1 MGGPCK
7 GIEGISGKIIWAY
20 FGLFGAPLALLVA
33 LVVTKWWGKVVALSC
48 LSLSQIG
55 FIQSS
60 ERAMLIYLP
69 DLDFKMSML
78 GRSIFQEIRAEV
90 AG

>member
-1 MGGPCK
+1 M
-7 GIEGISGKIIWAY
+7 
-20 FGLFGAPLALLVA
+20 A

-48 LSLSQIG
+48 FSLSQIG
-55 FIQSS
+55 FILSS

>member
-1 MGGPCK
+1 M
-7 GIEGISGKIIWAY
+7 
-20 FGLFGAPLALLVA
+20 GAPLALLVA

>member
-1 MGGPCK
+1 M
-7 GIEGISGKIIWAY
+7 
-20 FGLFGAPLALLVA
+20 GAPLALLVA
-33 LVVTKWWGKVVALSC
+33 LVVTTWWGKVVALSC

-55 FIQSS
+55 FILSS

-78 GRSIFQEIRAEV
+78 GRSIVQEIRAEV

>member
-1 MGGPCK
+1 M
-7 GIEGISGKIIWAY
+7 
-20 FGLFGAPLALLVA
+20 A
-33 LVVTKWWGKVVALSC
+33 LVVTKWWGKVAKVVALSC

-55 FIQSS
+55 FILSS
-60 ERAMLIYLP
+60 ERAMMIYLP